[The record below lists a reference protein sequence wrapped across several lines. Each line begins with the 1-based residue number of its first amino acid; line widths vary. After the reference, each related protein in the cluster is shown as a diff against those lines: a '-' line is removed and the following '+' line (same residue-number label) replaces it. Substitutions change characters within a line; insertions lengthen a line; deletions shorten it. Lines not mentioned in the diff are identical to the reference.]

1 MAHEGLRM
9 RDEVAVDQ
17 PGNRLDAELRR
28 GALESSGIDA
38 RLATDDAGGMHPH
51 LGPAAGGLVLFVPAD
66 QADDAR
72 ELLAGLDAGTWS
84 LGDTDPTG

>member
-1 MAHEGLRM
+1 MPHDGLRA

-28 GALESSGIDA
+28 GALESSGIEA

-51 LGPAAGGLVLFVPAD
+51 LGPAAGGLLLFVATDRAD
-66 QADDAR
+66 EAR
-72 ELLAGLDAGTWS
+72 EVLADLDAGTWS
-84 LGDTDPTG
+84 LDDTHDA

>member
-1 MAHEGLRM
+1 MPHDDLRM

-28 GALESSGIDA
+28 GALQAAGIEA

-51 LGPAAGGLVLFVPAD
+51 LGPAAGGLQLLVPTD
-66 QADDAR
+66 QAADAR
-72 ELLAGLDAGTWS
+72 EVLVGLDDGTWS
-84 LGDTDPTG
+84 LTED

>member
-1 MAHEGLRM
+1 MAHDELTM
-9 RDEVAVDQ
+9 RDEVVVDH

-28 GALESSGIDA
+28 GALESAGIDA

-51 LGPAAGGLVLFVPAD
+51 LGPTAGGLQLFVTTD

-72 ELLAGLDAGTWS
+72 EVLAGLDAGTWS
-84 LGDTDPTG
+84 LSED